1 MWKRVTELASEG
13 RDRKF
18 GRPECKHRHSTG
30 ELAMGGGSRVHKF
43 EVGAAPALVGKGPRS
58 SSRANGCPNKS
69 TFPWI
74 TLQPYLVL
82 PNTKTHISHERSI
95 LFLN

>member
-1 MWKRVTELASEG
+1 MGKRVTEVASEG

-18 GRPECKHRHSTG
+18 GRPECKHRHSIG
-30 ELAMGGGSRVHKF
+30 DLVMGGGSRVHEF
-43 EVGAAPALVGKGPRS
+43 EVGAAPALVGEEPGS
-58 SSRANGCPNKS
+58 SSCANGCPNKS

-82 PNTKTHISHERSI
+82 PNTKTRISHERSI